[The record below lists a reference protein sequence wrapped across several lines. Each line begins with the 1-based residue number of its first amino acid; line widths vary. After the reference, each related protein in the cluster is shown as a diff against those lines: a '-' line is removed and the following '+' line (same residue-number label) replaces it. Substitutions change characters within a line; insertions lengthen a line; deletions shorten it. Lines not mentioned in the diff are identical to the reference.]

1 MKEIIEEEYRH
12 YKQYVDCY
20 FPYSQINDRAIEKEI
35 SELFDKTITLS
46 KICRY
51 ISGDNKIEKYSSLIE
66 YNLNNLLYFLPLN
79 ELISINTSVRNS
91 VEYIIKLI
99 FYFENQD
106 KEYLTTGYREL
117 NDSRKTLAIYDSEK
131 EKIDNLFE
139 IYSRRSNSIHLKKV
153 SNDNLRMVLETK
165 LTGPYDVKEISRIK
179 QDINNCTDMLL
190 EALYSYKINLPTPEK
205 ILLKKVVTKKWWKKL
220 CEL

>member
-1 MKEIIEEEYRH
+1 MKDIIEEEYKY
-12 YKQYVDCY
+12 YKQYVSHY
-20 FPYSQINDRAIEKEI
+20 FPYSQINNKAIEKQL

-79 ELISINTSVRNS
+79 ELISINTSIRNS

-106 KEYLTTGYREL
+106 KEFLTTGYREL
-117 NDSRKTLAIYDSEK
+117 NGGRKNLTIYDSEK
-131 EKIDNLFE
+131 EKIDTLFE
-139 IYSRRSNSIHLKKV
+139 IYSRRSNTIHLKKI
-153 SNDNLRMVLETK
+153 SNDSLRMVLETK
-165 LTGPYDVKEISRIK
+165 LTGSYDIRELDRIK
-179 QDINNCTDMLL
+179 QDINNCTDILL
-190 EALYSYKINLPTPEK
+190 EAIYFYKINLSTPDK
-205 ILLKKVVTKKWWKKL
+205 ILLRKVTTKKWWRKL